1 MLRKVRVSTIDK
13 FVFTIEF
20 IASLVGQVV
29 GVVIK
34 EYMYMYRYI
43 LYDITSSIVIRKHLC
58 EISLS
63 LDPKQPKTMIIFV

>member
-34 EYMYMYRYI
+34 EYMYVYVYI
-43 LYDITSSIVIRKHLC
+43 SLDITSSLESVGVKL
-58 EISLS
+58 
-63 LDPKQPKTMIIFV
+63 V